1 MSFNKDKLRR
11 KFDDLVE
18 LCSNDYIYTKQLT
31 QQCIELLGKTTFCM
45 DKYDLVKLKEIVERL
60 KGE

>member
-11 KFDDLVE
+11 KFDNLVE
-18 LCSNDYIYTKQLT
+18 LCPNDYIYTKQLT

-60 KGE
+60 KND